1 MKQARVSVIKDNI
14 KKSTPIPEI
23 RNDCD
28 IGQWVDAEMMRKGH
42 TIDPK
47 GRVDLPEYNIDNKTR
62 KKGSK
67 ADHTVGSMTIPDIID
82 TPNFEDSG
90 FYPKVQNQNQI
101 TWDPIF
107 KEVVDVKIVDMA
119 IPDIQN
125 RLKAA
130 YENLR
135 AQVIEGNRAKT
146 ITSSCGWA
154 RLDGYNHNNSYRYRI
169 TDTAMKQILTISA
182 MRDSLKLF
190 NFE

>member
-14 KKSTPIPEI
+14 EKSTPIPEI